1 MSVAVVILAFNEELH
16 LERALESIAGFACE
30 VFVIDSGS
38 TDATVGIARAHGAQ
52 VLEHAFENQAR
63 QMAWALEHAP
73 VTSDWVMRLDADEIV
88 EPDLA
93 EEIHRELPLLP
104 ADVTGVNLQRK
115 TIFQGRFLRHGG
127 RFPLTMLRIWRR
139 GKGRVE
145 DHWMDE
151 HMYVCEG
158 RTVTFRGGFADHSL
172 IDLTAFIDKH
182 NRYATREAMEVLLQ
196 RFDGTQTEA
205 ALTAKATSTEASL
218 KRWLKLNVYN
228 RIPFELS
235 ALAYFFYRYVVRLG
249 FLDGSA
255 GLVYHVLQGF
265 WYRFLVGAKLR
276 ELERGVKDT
285 ASREELEREL
295 LRMTGLQ
302 PRS

>member
-1 MSVAVVILAFNEELH
+1 VSVAVIILTFNEELH
-16 LERALESIAGFACE
+16 LKRALASVAEFASE

-38 TDATVGIARAHGAQ
+38 TDATAEIARAQGAQ

-63 QMAWALEHAP
+63 QMAWALEQAP
-73 VTSDWVMRLDADEIV
+73 ITSDWVMRLDADEVV

-93 EEIHRELPLLP
+93 AEIARELPGLP

-139 GKGRVE
+139 GRGRVE
-145 DHWMDE
+145 DRWMDE
-151 HMYVCEG
+151 HMYVSEG

-172 IDLTAFIDKH
+172 IDLTDFIDKH
-182 NRYATREAMEVLLQ
+182 NRYATREAMEILLG
-196 RFDGTQTEA
+196 RFDGAQADEK
-205 ALTAKATSTEASL
+205 LTAQATSADVSL
-218 KRWLKLNVYN
+218 KRWAKLKIYN

-235 ALAYFFYRYVVRLG
+235 ALFYFFYRYVVRLG

-276 ELERGVKDT
+276 ELERGVGQVE
-285 ASREELEREL
+285 SREELEREL
-295 LRMTGLQ
+295 LRRTGLK
-302 PRS
+302 PRG